1 MNKSEFINIIKERKV
16 LSASEYNDIARI
28 SGNYPYF
35 QTPRVLLLNSL
46 YKNDDIEFTDK
57 LKEAAIFIADR
68 EVLYQLLNDKIRF
81 SDAVD
86 KAELNDEG
94 VAEEAEVEQEDRDER
109 DEEPAAAEGSEKEE
123 AQESSE
129 VSSER
134 ETERYEP
141 VSGRSREEL
150 KREIQNR
157 LDEISGESLLQ
168 LDGNAEE
175 GEDVGDGNEGD
186 DTGNARPDDDELL
199 DLDLDDERQGGVED
213 RQTEDHIDSID
224 ESRVDGPDSR
234 SDETVG
240 FIDRGSEKDTNS
252 GQDKGQN
259 SFIDDDELVER
270 FINSNPRIEP
280 RKDIDHTDNEDI
292 SAPKKDEPAELITE
306 TLASIYLSQ
315 GYYSKAISIYER
327 LSLKYPEKSTYFATQ
342 IEKIREII
350 SKN

>member
-16 LSASEYNDIARI
+16 LSDSEYNDIARI

-35 QTPRVLLLNSL
+35 QTARVLLLNSL

-57 LKEAAIFIADR
+57 LKDAAIFIADR
-68 EVLYQLLNDKIRF
+68 EVLYQLLNDKIIF
-81 SDAVD
+81 SAAVD
-86 KAELNDEG
+86 KAELNGQG
-94 VAEEAEVEQEDRDER
+94 VAEEEAGLRDER
-109 DEEPAAAEGSEKEE
+109 DEEPGVADDHVSQSEEPVDDHVSQSEEPADELMGEKAAEESEKEGT
-123 AQESSE
+123 QGSNE
-129 VSSER
+129 VSSGR
-134 ETERYEP
+134 ETARYEP

-175 GEDVGDGNEGD
+175 GEDAGDGNEGD
-186 DTGNARPDDDELL
+186 DTGNDRPDNDELL
-199 DLDLDDERQGGVED
+199 DLDLDDKGQGGVED
-213 RQTEDHIDSID
+213 RQD
-224 ESRVDGPDSR
+224 
-234 SDETVG
+234 
-240 FIDRGSEKDTNS
+240 KD
-252 GQDKGQN
+252 QN

-280 RKDIDHTDNEDI
+280 RKEMDYTDNEDI
-292 SAPKKDEPAELITE
+292 QTPKKDEPAELITE

-315 GYYSKAISIYER
+315 GYYTKAINIYER

-342 IEKIREII
+342 IEKVREII